1 MNRPALLLLLAA
13 AASCPSAQA
22 FTGPASSSHNAIR
35 HLGQRT
41 NAFDRMTSSAPCG
54 GEAFESS
61 SNGYNAVLRK
71 SRGMTTTMALPALPA
86 AVTTALASCAPA
98 AAAVRSA
105 ILTGPHVLP
114 VAGLTA
120 ISAATVVP
128 LTLIRQAYSFSVGYG
143 AAVAAM
149 CASLMGIFG
158 LPSIL
163 SKAAWTGAGAAPP
176 QLLAYA
182 GLIYGVRL
190 AAFLFWREVAVPS
203 KREQIKKLDKTS
215 KPARVPFAAAV
226 GMFYA
231 FMVSPVLYAIRAG
244 AELSCPLGICTAA
257 ILAKVQWAGVALAF
271 FGLGVEAAADTQ
283 KFLVKRD
290 YDYTSSF
297 VGPTGGLYGLSRHP
311 NYAGEIL
318 FWAGIFLGG
327 LPAFGKNVVAWLTG
341 SIGLWG
347 IVSIMTGATKRL
359 DEKQADRYESE
370 MAYKSWREDVKAPL
384 FPFVNE

>member
-22 FTGPASSSHNAIR
+22 FTVPASSPHNAAR

-41 NAFDRMTSSAPCG
+41 NAFDRMTSSASCD
-54 GEAFESS
+54 AFDI
-61 SNGYNAVLRK
+61 SNGYYYNK
-71 SRGMTTTMALPALPA
+71 YSKNRGMTTTMALPALPA

-98 AAAVRSA
+98 VAAVKSA

-149 CASLMGIFG
+149 CASLIGIFG

-190 AAFLFWREVAVPS
+190 AAFLFLREVAVPS
-203 KREQIKKLDKTS
+203 KKEQIKKLDKTS
-215 KPARVPFAAAV
+215 QLARVPFAAAV

-244 AELSCPLGICTAA
+244 AELSCPVGICTAA

-271 FGLGVEAAADTQ
+271 FGLGVEATADTQ

>member
-22 FTGPASSSHNAIR
+22 FTVPSHNAVHR
-35 HLGQRT
+35 LGHST
-41 NAFDRMTSSAPCG
+41 NAFDRMTSSASSCD
-54 GEAFESS
+54 AFGISS
-61 SNGYNAVLRK
+61 GYNTFSPK
-71 SRGMTTTMALPALPA
+71 NRGMPTSTTTTAMALPALPA
-86 AVTTALASCAPA
+86 AVATALSSCAPA
-98 AAAVRSA
+98 AAAVKSA

-128 LTLIRQAYSFSVGYG
+128 LTQIRQAYSFSVGYG

-149 CASLMGIFG
+149 CASLIGIFG

-163 SKAAWTGAGAAPP
+163 SKAAWNGAAPP

-190 AAFLFWREVAVPS
+190 AAFLFLREVAVPS
-203 KREQIKKLDKTS
+203 KKEQIKKLDKTS

-244 AELSCPLGICTAA
+244 AELSCPVGICTAA

-271 FGLGVEAAADTQ
+271 FGLGVEATADTQ
-283 KFLVKRD
+283 KFLVKRN

-318 FWAGIFLGG
+318 FWAGMFLGG

-347 IVSIMTGATKRL
+347 IVSIMAGATKRL

-384 FPFVNE
+384 FPFLNDE